1 MVEQWS
7 GKVLLKKH
15 PWLRAGGWWGAGGG
29 EGGRGRGVS
38 IWTSPER
45 RRRTVR
51 RSSCL
56 GV

>member
-15 PWLRAGGWWGAGGG
+15 PWLRAGGWWGGGRG

-45 RRRTVR
+45 RRTVR

-56 GV
+56 RA

>member
-15 PWLRAGGWWGAGGG
+15 PWLRAGGWWGGGG

-45 RRRTVR
+45 RRTVR

-56 GV
+56 RA

>member
-1 MVEQWS
+1 MVREGPSEEASLAESWR
-7 GKVLLKKH
+7 VV
-15 PWLRAGGWWGAGGG
+15 AGGG
-29 EGGRGRGVS
+29 EAGRGRGVS